1 MTRPRLTALLLV
13 LIIGSGAAQGA
24 VSPPYD
30 VVRNTAQE
38 MTTALKA
45 NRATVQQD
53 PRKLYDLVHR
63 IVLPH
68 FDFELISRWVLGQY
82 WRQATSEQRQRFI
95 EEFRTFLVRTYASAL
110 LEYVDD
116 EIRYPPAPRVPEG
129 TSETTVRT
137 EVVPKTGAL
146 IPINYS
152 MHLKPD
158 LGWKVFD
165 VTVDGISLVT
175 NYRSTFASQVRD
187 NGMDYLINDLSA
199 RNKQGKK

>member
-1 MTRPRLTALLLV
+1 MIRPRLTALLLL

-24 VSPPYD
+24 VSLPSD

-38 MTTALKA
+38 MTAALKA
-45 NRATVQQD
+45 NRTTVQQD
-53 PRKLYDLVHR
+53 PSKLYELVHR

-68 FDFELISRWVLGQY
+68 FDFEVISRMALGQY
-82 WRQATSEQRQRFI
+82 WRQATPEQRQRFI
-95 EEFRTFLVRTYASAL
+95 EEFRTFLVRTYAGAL

-116 EIRYPPAPRVPEG
+116 EIRYPPAPRLPEG
-129 TSETTVRT
+129 AKETNVHT
-137 EVVPKTGAL
+137 EVVPKTGTP

-152 MHLKPD
+152 MHLKPE
-158 LGWKVFD
+158 LGWTVFD
-165 VTVDGISLVT
+165 VTVDGVSLVT

-187 NGMDYLINDLSA
+187 KGMDYLINDLSA

>member
-1 MTRPRLTALLLV
+1 MTRPRSTALLLL
-13 LIIGSGAAQGA
+13 LIIGLCSAQGA
-24 VSPPYD
+24 VSSPYD

-38 MTTALKA
+38 MTAALKT
-45 NRATVQQD
+45 NRAIVQQD
-53 PRKLYDLVHR
+53 PGKLYELVHR

-82 WRQATSEQRQRFI
+82 WRQATPAQRQRFT
-95 EEFRTFLVRTYASAL
+95 EEFRTFLVRTYAGAL

-129 TSETTVRT
+129 ANETTVHT
-137 EVVPKTGAL
+137 EVVPKTGAP

-165 VTVDGISLVT
+165 VTVDGVSLVT
-175 NYRSTFASQVRD
+175 NYRSTFASQVR
-187 NGMDYLINDLSA
+187 NSGMDSLINDLSA